1 MIVMMNENKLLLR
14 MSACILYVGA
24 LVKRE
29 AIHEDKMNERLEQV
43 SDKTKHLSAF
53 IKILEEHKTTEAAI
67 KA

>member
-1 MIVMMNENKLLLR
+1 MKTNSSLGRQPVY
-14 MSACILYVGA
+14 CVCA

-29 AIHEDKMNERLEQV
+29 VIHEDKMNERLEQV

-53 IKILEEHKTTEAAI
+53 IKILEEHKTTEAAM

>member
-1 MIVMMNENKLLLR
+1 MKTNSSLGRQPVYCVCE
-14 MSACILYVGA
+14 

-29 AIHEDKMNERLEQV
+29 AIHEDKLNERLEQV

-53 IKILEEHKTTEAAI
+53 IKVLEEHKTTEAAM